1 MKNVKICI
9 YGLRGAQSALRR
21 EGSSV
26 KDWDVWGNNAKGAL
40 NPDIRQIGTN
50 TRDIPSCKKETYDA
64 SSKAPPPPKRKGAG
78 LHDASVKKGRRKGAQ
93 EQ

>member
-1 MKNVKICI
+1 MKTVNICI
-9 YGLRGAQSALRR
+9 YGSRGEQSALRR

-26 KDWDVWGNNAKGAL
+26 KDWDVWGINAIRAL

-50 TRDIPSCKKETYDA
+50 TREIPSCKKETYDA
-64 SSKAPPPPKRKGAG
+64 SSKVRPPPKRKGAG
-78 LHDASVKKGRRKGAQ
+78 LHDASVKKRRRKGAQ